1 MNDFDFNIYNNFEF
15 PVLILN
21 FDEKIVF
28 KNTEFINLF
37 GNIDDLKKFG
47 NKFNFDVCIL
57 DTDYINE
64 INPIFEAISSNEKFM
79 TFSVYQKSKEEYS
92 SFKITS
98 FTQNNLKII
107 FFKDITKEK
116 DFDELQKKYD
126 KLHTNF
132 IKIENESKR
141 FISGKQRAQIQAIK
155 MALVNKISN
164 QIRKSIDV
172 KKIINTTLKEL
183 ATLFGCYKTYY
194 ASAENDNKFKI
205 TSQYTNNND
214 LINTQI
220 ITFED
225 DITQK
230 INNQEYVVSY
240 VLKEYKNAEETHKS
254 KITRVLVPVF
264 YMKEKLGI
272 VGLLIRQNVE
282 FNMDEDIIK
291 TVSTQLASAI
301 VQASL
306 FEKLNEKNVE
316 LENAL
321 CELKETQLQLINSEK
336 MASLGQLVAGV
347 AHEINT
353 PLASIN
359 SNNSIMSKIFDKIG
373 DLSSKDLLKEINNL
387 DKVAIERITKIV
399 KSLKKFVRLDE
410 ADLQK
415 ADINKE
421 IDLTLDLIRHE
432 IKNKAEIIKH
442 YGNLP
447 LVNCYPN
454 MLNQAFMNIL
464 VNAAQSIKTQG
475 KIIITTDFNDNF
487 AEITIEDTGSGIE
500 EKHKSQ
506 IFNTGF
512 TTKEL
517 GVGSGLG
524 LPITKKIIEQH
535 KGSITFESQKD
546 IGTKFIIKIPNIA

>member
-1 MNDFDFNIYNNFEF
+1 MENLNFEFYNNFEF
-15 PVLILN
+15 PVLILD
-21 FDEKIVF
+21 FDENIRF
-28 KNTEFINLF
+28 KNREFINNF
-37 GNIDDLKKFG
+37 SDIHDLKKFG

-57 DTDYINE
+57 DTDYISE
-64 INPIFEAISSNEKFM
+64 INPIIEAISSKEKFT
-79 TFSVYQKSKEEYS
+79 TFSAYQKSKEEYLY
-92 SFKITS
+92 FKINS
-98 FTQNNLKII
+98 FVQDDFKFL
-107 FFKDITKEK
+107 FFKDITKENE
-116 DFDELQKKYD
+116 FDELQNKYAI
-126 KLHTNF
+126 LHADF

-194 ASAENDNKFKI
+194 ASAKKDDVFEI
-205 TSQYTNNND
+205 TSQYPVKNEQSEP
-214 LINTQI
+214 QI
-220 ITFED
+220 ISFEE
-225 DITQK
+225 DIIDK

-240 VLKEYKNAEETHKS
+240 VLKEYKNAEITHKS
-254 KITRVLVPVF
+254 KITRVILPVF

-272 VGLLIRQNVE
+272 VGLLIKQNVE

-306 FEKLNEKNVE
+306 FEQLNEKNAE
-316 LENAL
+316 LELAL
-321 CELKETQLQLINSEK
+321 SELKETQLQLINSEK

-359 SNNSIMSKIFDKIG
+359 SNNSIMTKIFDKQ
-373 DLSSKDLLKEINNL
+373 DNNSSKDLLKEINNL

-432 IKNKAEIIKH
+432 TKNKAEIVKN

-475 KIIITTDFNDNF
+475 KITITTGFKDNF
-487 AEITIEDTGSGIE
+487 AKIIIEDTGCGID
-500 EKHKSQ
+500 EKNKPQ
-506 IFNTGF
+506 IFNAGY

-535 KGSITFESQKD
+535 KGTITFDSEKGV
-546 IGTKFIIKIPNIA
+546 GTKFIIQIPNID